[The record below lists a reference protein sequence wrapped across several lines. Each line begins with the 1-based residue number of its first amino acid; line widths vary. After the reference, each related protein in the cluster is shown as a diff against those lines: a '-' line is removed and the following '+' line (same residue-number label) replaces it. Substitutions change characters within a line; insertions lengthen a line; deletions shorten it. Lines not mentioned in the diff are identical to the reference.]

1 MLVEFSM
8 EIAEMCLGV
17 FSNRGYDGLQ
27 LHKVLWMGN
36 CIRARVLDGERARNV
51 ARLFTRQERAEN

>member
-1 MLVEFSM
+1 M

-27 LHKVLWMGN
+27 LHKVIWMGN

-51 ARLFTRQERAEN
+51 ARLFTGQERAET